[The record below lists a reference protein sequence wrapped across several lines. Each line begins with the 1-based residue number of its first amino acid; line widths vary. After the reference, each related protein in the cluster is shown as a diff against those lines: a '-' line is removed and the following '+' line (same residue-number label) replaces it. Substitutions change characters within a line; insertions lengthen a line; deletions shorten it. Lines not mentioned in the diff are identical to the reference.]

1 MGKFKAYVRLFGRAG
16 TVMRVIFQTV
26 KCKYCGSKEI
36 VKYGS
41 VHGVQRWFCKKC
53 NRKFVDNN
61 SLPRMKATVEQ
72 IASVIDMYY
81 SGMSLRQISRH
92 LDHMGKDKPSASTI
106 YRWVVRFSKQAA
118 ESTNKYI
125 PNVGNV
131 WVADETMLKI
141 GGKKIWLYDIIDEKT
156 RFLLATHM
164 ALSRRIVDAETLMKK
179 AMERAG
185 GQIPRFVLTDHNN
198 SYPDGIEF
206 AFENRVRHIPVKG
219 ITAEVNT
226 NLIERFH
233 STLKS
238 REKVARGLKKPQS
251 AKRILE
257 GWLVFY
263 NFFRPHESLNDK
275 TPAQKAGIDS
285 PVKTWM
291 DVVTLKSELKPQIAT
306 ETVSVRFPSTELE
319 TSTRVSPVKPKIT
332 KLKPRK
338 PREQKPDGSI
348 YMAINPKGKVNI
360 ISRRPIKGAKRQI
373 RKRGRI
379 IR

>member
-1 MGKFKAYVRLFGRAG
+1 
-16 TVMRVIFQTV
+16 
-26 KCKYCGSKEI
+26 
-36 VKYGS
+36 
-41 VHGVQRWFCKKC
+41 
-53 NRKFVDNN
+53 
-61 SLPRMKATVEQ
+61 MKATVEQ

-106 YRWVVRFSKQAA
+106 YRWVIRFSKQAA

-275 TPAQKAGIDS
+275 TPAEVGGINSD
-285 PVKTWM
+285 VKNWL
-291 DVVTLKSELKPQIAT
+291 DVVYLKSKNKPQSEIQK
-306 ETVSVRFPSTELE
+306 VSVRLTEL
-319 TSTRVSPVKPKIT
+319 PKGDKPLKLSEPKEPKRKI
-332 KLKPRK
+332 PR
-338 PREQKPDGSI
+338 KPDGSI
-348 YMAINPKGKVNI
+348 YMSLNSKGKAEI